1 MGVCSAEGCQ
11 NKSYKDCMLSFHS
24 FPLEDPVRLK
34 KWLQAINKE
43 SWTPKKEHRVC
54 SIHFQ
59 PDDFRSS
66 GKRKRLRKEAI
77 PCLNL
82 QATGVDNSTAM
93 TSSSVKTNKSETI
106 ICTTTEK
113 DDKNNILKLDISNL
127 VIKKEM
133 DESPITQVKCE
144 KQKII
149 KQEVKNIMAVNLL
162 RNVKTKG
169 NVKMILCKRGPNL
182 DAGTSGSSKITQNI
196 TTDTKMILPTM
207 KLNSKQEIMRLRTSN
222 DELLK
227 KVKNLEK
234 LVTIND
240 KLTERVKYL
249 EKLVQDLQT
258 KNKVETK
265 NDEISTDQKLKGQI
279 VGIPRTEFSVY
290 SLQKYVDSDHCYSSS
305 PKTLKR
311 KILTGLEGLREKKK
325 KVNTWQRRISRTAIK
340 HDKIKRIVKDS
351 PD

>member
-66 GKRKRLRKEAI
+66 GKRKRLRKDAI

-82 QATGVDNSTAM
+82 QKSSVENTTEVTT
-93 TSSSVKTNKSETI
+93 TSSAKTSKNNTI
-106 ICTTTEK
+106 ICTTEN

-127 VIKKEM
+127 VIKSEQP
-133 DESPITQVKCE
+133 SITNE
-144 KQKII
+144 KQRTI

-182 DAGTSGSSKITQNI
+182 DAGTSGSSTSKIIQNI
-196 TTDTKMILPTM
+196 PTETKMILPTL
-207 KLNSKQEIMRLRTSN
+207 KLNPKQEITRLRTSN
-222 DELLK
+222 EELLK

-234 LVTIND
+234 LATINE

-311 KILTGLEGLREKKK
+311 KVLTGLEGLREKKK

-340 HDKIKRIVKDS
+340 HDKLKRIVKES

>member
-24 FPLEDPVRLK
+24 FPLEDPIRLK

-82 QATGVDNSTAM
+82 QPTGVDNTAEM
-93 TSSSVKTNKSETI
+93 TTSSSVKTNKM
-106 ICTTTEK
+106 
-113 DDKNNILKLDISNL
+113 
-127 VIKKEM
+127 IKKET
-133 DESPITQVKCE
+133 DVTPIKQVTSE

-222 DELLK
+222 EELLK

>member
-11 NKSYKDCMLSFHS
+11 NKSYKDCMLSFHSPLFHILSLLNVDFQHIVPLFFFFPPS

-66 GKRKRLRKEAI
+66 GKRKRLRKDAI

-82 QATGVDNSTAM
+82 QKSSVENTTEVTT
-93 TSSSVKTNKSETI
+93 TSSAKTMIKSEQP
-106 ICTTTEK
+106 
-113 DDKNNILKLDISNL
+113 S
-127 VIKKEM
+127 
-133 DESPITQVKCE
+133 ITNE
-144 KQKII
+144 KQRTI

-182 DAGTSGSSKITQNI
+182 DAGTSGSSTSKIIQNI
-196 TTDTKMILPTM
+196 PTETKMILPTL
-207 KLNSKQEIMRLRTSN
+207 KLNPKQEITRLRTSN
-222 DELLK
+222 EELLK

-234 LVTIND
+234 LATINE

-311 KILTGLEGLREKKK
+311 KVLTGLEGLREKKK

-340 HDKIKRIVKDS
+340 HDKLKRIVKES